1 VIVEPVLGRNAIPVP
16 ALGLEI
22 IVVPT
27 LGVLLGL
34 MLAPRRTRSVMID
47 VIRLRLVMLA
57 PPIKAVPK
65 AFRVNAPL
73 PVDVK

>member
-1 VIVEPVLGRNAIPVP
+1 MRSRKAMP
-16 ALGLEI
+16 ALERGLEI

-57 PPIKAVPK
+57 PPVKAVPD
-65 AFRVNAPL
+65 AMSCNAPL
-73 PVDVK
+73 AVVVK